1 MTGAMANT
9 LLVLGVVLQ
18 VFLGHGAANLDDTTT
33 SIDEPMWFD
42 AHHNYDELDVHC
54 FLAVKQ

>member
-1 MTGAMANT
+1 MANT

-42 AHHNYDELDVHC
+42 AHQNYDELDVHC